1 MSSVAII
8 GPGAIGGTI
17 AAHLFATGVH
27 TVTLC
32 VRTPFD
38 SLEVGLPD
46 GTTLRANPRVLLSP
60 VPLSSPPDWLL
71 VTTKAYDVAGAAA
84 WIRALAGPATR
95 VAILQNGVEHIE
107 RFKPHV
113 ALERLLP
120 VMVDLPAERDG
131 PGRIRQR
138 GRSVFRVPSN
148 ELGREFLRLLDGT
161 GFDAATS
168 EDFLSVLWRKLA
180 LNAPGAVNALLLQPT
195 GIVRDDAI
203 ADLMRGMILEVIAV
217 ARAEGAQL
225 DESLADRIIE
235 NQRKA
240 PVDGVNSL
248 HADRLAGRTM
258 EVDARNGA
266 VVRAGLRHGIPTPL
280 NTMALTLLNALQ
292 PTAPVA
298 LGTTRK

>member
-17 AAHLFATGVH
+17 AAHLYALGAH
-27 TVTLC
+27 DVTLC
-32 VRTPFD
+32 VRTPFE

-46 GTTLRANPRVLLSP
+46 GTTLRATPRVLTSP
-60 VPLSSPPDWLL
+60 SPLPSPPEWIL
-71 VTTKAYDVAGAAA
+71 VTTKAYDADGAAA
-84 WIRALAGPATR
+84 WIRALSGPNTR
-95 VAILQNGVEHIE
+95 VAIIQNGVEHIE

-113 ALERLLP
+113 TLERLLP
-120 VMVDLPAERDG
+120 VMVDLPAERDA

-138 GRSVFRVPSN
+138 GRSVFRVPAN
-148 ELGREFLRLLDGT
+148 DLGRNFLQLLEGT

-168 EDFLSVLWRKLA
+168 DDFLSVLWRKLA

-195 GIVRDDAI
+195 GIVRDPAI
-203 ADLMRGMILEVIAV
+203 ADLMRGMILEVVAV

-225 DESLADRIIE
+225 EESLADRIIE

-240 PVDGVNSL
+240 PADGMNSL

-266 VVRAGLRHGIPTPL
+266 VVRAGRRHGIPTPL
-280 NTMALTLLNALQ
+280 NEMALVLLEALQ
-292 PTAPVA
+292 P
-298 LGTTRK
+298 GRRS